1 LQKQKLQ
8 YFRVTETKSLSL
20 SAAAAMYNGIG
31 LTTPRGSGTNGH
43 IQRNISHLRSRPVRS
58 NFNADN
64 HGHATFR
71 EPNAEILAH
80 DKKRQIELKC
90 VQLKDI
96 LTKKGEL
103 SSEEVDKQVRSLR
116 EELMASL
123 DKQVA
128 KAGREYV
135 VE

>member
-1 LQKQKLQ
+1 
-8 YFRVTETKSLSL
+8 
-20 SAAAAMYNGIG
+20 MYNGIG